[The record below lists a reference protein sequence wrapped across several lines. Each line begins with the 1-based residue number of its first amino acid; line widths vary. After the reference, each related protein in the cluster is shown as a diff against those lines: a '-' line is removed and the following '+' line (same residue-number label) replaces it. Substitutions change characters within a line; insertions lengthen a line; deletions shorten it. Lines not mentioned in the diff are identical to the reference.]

1 MFGFPY
7 TTAVA
12 FLAGDRGLNDEIDNA
27 KVADRSLDQA
37 VSAFAPG
44 SEIVKDGTVY
54 AAVGF
59 VDWSPGIQRSS
70 IYRSL

>member
-7 TTAVA
+7 ATEIA
-12 FLAGDRGLNDEIDNA
+12 FLAGGRSSNNEIDDA
-27 KVADRSLDQA
+27 KVADRSLDHA

-54 AAVGF
+54 AVVGF
-59 VDWSPGIQRSS
+59 ADWSPGIQGPTIS
-70 IYRSL
+70 RSL